1 MFVKYEEYD
10 IYLIDRLS
18 SSPLPNIFRLQANFP
33 FRNELVSLSF
43 FFIKITFF
51 FERVPRLWKKTL
63 STVVEVIFRHK

>member
-43 FFIKITFF
+43 FCQNYFF
-51 FERVPRLWKKTL
+51 LRKSSPALEKNSFYR
-63 STVVEVIFRHK
+63 S